1 MTRAELAE
9 AAGADGARSGGYRMT
24 QQILKVFQKKRNSR
38 FYCFAHLKS
47 KGNKIV
53 FVSIKCIATSNI
65 KTMYEFFLIRHMP
78 SFWPHLSK
86 KTHSTSNFKRKNVK
100 SGFKRKNLL
109 KILEIASLWLLILKA
124 FA

>member
-1 MTRAELAE
+1 VTRAELAE

-53 FVSIKCIATSNI
+53 FVSIKCITTSNI
-65 KTMYEFFLIRHMP
+65 KTMYEFFESNIC
-78 SFWPHLSK
+78 PHSGL
-86 KTHSTSNFKRKNVK
+86 TSLKNT
-100 SGFKRKNLL
+100 FD
-109 KILEIASLWLLILKA
+109 IE
-124 FA
+124 F